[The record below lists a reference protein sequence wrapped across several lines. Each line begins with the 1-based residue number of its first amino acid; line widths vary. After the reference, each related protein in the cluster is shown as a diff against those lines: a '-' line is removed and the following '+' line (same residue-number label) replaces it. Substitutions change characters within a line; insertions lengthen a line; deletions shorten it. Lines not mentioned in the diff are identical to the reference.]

1 MNTSPESNQLEDDSS
16 KVRSLSRVTV
26 PGIVRRRRKPSR
38 VTVSVRVTEEAR
50 SREEALTALAVKLKN
65 IEEIAKKLGEDATC
79 RIGAPVEMKHQ
90 TEKTLRTV
98 ETVSIAV
105 EAELSLSDS
114 DRLGE
119 LLMEL
124 ITNNFQFNQPRF
136 EHEKSTGF
144 TQTEYEY
151 AARQARNV
159 AEALA
164 VGAGCTIGPVLR
176 ITLPKQQ
183 AKNYNVR
190 LRDWDGWESM
200 ANFHLVGSTLS
211 SNSLTKGVLED
222 LLGSDI
228 PEVVDELTVEVTY
241 QLVG

>member
-1 MNTSPESNQLEDDSS
+1 MNTSSESNQLEGDSN
-16 KVRSLSRVTV
+16 KARSLSRVTV
-26 PGIVRRRRKPSR
+26 PGVVRRLRKPSR

-50 SREEALTALAVKLKN
+50 SREEALTALAVKLKS
-65 IEEIAKKLGEDATC
+65 IEEIVKNFGDDATC
-79 RIGAPVEMKHQ
+79 RIGAPDEMKHQ

-98 ETVSIAV
+98 ETVSFSV
-105 EAELSLSDS
+105 GAELSLSDS

-119 LLMEL
+119 LLMVL
-124 ITNNFQFNQPRF
+124 ISNQFQFEQPRF

-164 VGAGCTIGPVLR
+164 IGAGCTVGPVLR

-183 AKNYNVR
+183 AINYNVK
-190 LRDWDGWESM
+190 LREWGGW
-200 ANFHLVGSTLS
+200 GQTLS
-211 SNSLTKGVLED
+211 FNSLRSATSNNSWTNTALED
-222 LLGSDI
+222 LLGSHI
-228 PEVVDELTVEVTY
+228 PEVIDELTVEVTY

>member
-1 MNTSPESNQLEDDSS
+1 MTTSSESNQLEGDSS
-16 KVRSLSRVTV
+16 KARSLSRVTV
-26 PGIVRRRRKPSR
+26 PGVVRRLRKPSR
-38 VTVSVRVTEEAR
+38 ITVSVRVTEEAR

-65 IEEIAKKLGEDATC
+65 IEEIVKKLGEDASC
-79 RIGAPVEMKHQ
+79 RMGAPVEMKHQ

-98 ETVSIAV
+98 ETVSFAI
-105 EAELSLSDS
+105 EAELNLSNS

-124 ITNNFQFNQPRF
+124 ITNNFQFDQPRF

-151 AARQARNV
+151 AATQARNV

-164 VGAGCTIGPVLR
+164 IGAGCTIGPVLR

-183 AKNYNVR
+183 AMHHKVKLRDFGGWERMANYN
-190 LRDWDGWESM
+190 
-200 ANFHLVGSTLS
+200 LVGS
-211 SNSLTKGVLED
+211 NSRTKSVLED

-228 PEVVDELTVEVTY
+228 PEVIDELTVEVTY